1 MSLPGLT
8 EQAANNLAVVF
19 DLLSLKSVEQLLQS
33 EVYDSREQGDSES
46 KPDEEDKQAERSDYD
61 ASWGHLVAIMWPS
74 WGLQGKL
81 EACIGVQ
88 VYRYINILVYPYNF
102 APIYRCT

>member
-1 MSLPGLT
+1 MSLPGPT

-46 KPDEEDKQAERSDYD
+46 KPDEGDKQSERSHCD
-61 ASWGHLVAIMWPS
+61 ASWGHLVAIMWPYCGHHGAS
-74 WGLQGKL
+74 RGSLRCQLFRHNKRHLNLASLGLS
-81 EACIGVQ
+81 
-88 VYRYINILVYPYNF
+88 
-102 APIYRCT
+102 